1 MNKIKLIIISIICIL
16 LFSFSFYY
24 ISFNKG
30 INKKDEP
37 VIKNENNDN
46 KKSKKT
52 QVIDNIETKNDKQE
66 ITETKNNN
74 SITNNTNTPKKTTN
88 NTKKNN
94 NTSTNKSSTTKKSNT
109 NTTKSTSQNNANKS
123 SSTTQQNNKNNT
135 NNNNNNSNSNNN
147 NTSTTTPESPTTPII
162 TYSCP
167 NGYTLNGTK
176 CTTTIDANLVCPD
189 NTTES
194 INNSCI
200 NLSEGYETPTEE
212 CPSGNILIKII
223 SIGVPDKYNCY
234 PAHSKIY
241 KCDNGYTLSNNKC
254 TKTINATQ
262 N

>member
-37 VIKNENNDN
+37 VIKNEKDDN
-46 KKSKKT
+46 KKSEKT

-74 SITNNTNTPKKTTN
+74 SITNNTNTPKKATN
-88 NTKKNN
+88 NTKNNN

-135 NNNNNNSNSNNN
+135 NNNNNSNSNKN

-212 CPSGNILIKII
+212 CPSGYILIKII